1 MAEQLK
7 RKNRMKNATTNY
19 EKYSLGELGDTYSKK
34 ANAKPEAFASKKF
47 KQGELGG
54 EGGSIGKKNK
64 GQGLKAMGADDKSL
78 SKSF

>member
-1 MAEQLK
+1 MPQTI
-7 RKNRMKNATTNY
+7 MK
-19 EKYSLGELGDTYSKK
+19 KYSQGELGDTYSKK